1 MARIK
6 PVEFD
11 DRMTLVEHLDELRTR
26 IIVSVLV
33 LVLAIAFCFWQR
45 DLLLDIANRPLPA
58 DYEPFTFSPTEPF
71 FVTVKLAFYGGLLLA
86 LPVILYQAYAFVL
99 PALTQRERRAVMPF
113 LISVPFLFIAGAVFA
128 YFLITPTALQF
139 LLVTFPGDDTFE
151 VAVRAQD
158 YYSFVVLTVMSV
170 GVLFQIPIAVM
181 SVCRLGITTP
191 QQLARNR
198 RYAILIIAIVAM
210 LLPGQDPVTMLIAMT
225 PLYLLFEFSLL
236 LAKAFGRP
244 PDDVAAATPAE
255 AAR

>member
-71 FVTVKLAFYGGLLLA
+71 FVTLKLSFYSGILLA

-99 PALTQRERRAVMPF
+99 PALTDREKRAILPF
-113 LISVPFLFIAGAVFA
+113 LISVPFLFVSGAVFA

-139 LLVTFPGDDTFE
+139 LLVTFPGEDTFE

-158 YYSFVVLTVMSV
+158 YYGFVVLTVMSV
-170 GVLFQIPIAVM
+170 GLLFQIPIAVLAA
-181 SVCRLGITTP
+181 CRLGITNP
-191 QQLARNR
+191 RQLGRNR
-198 RYAILIIAIVAM
+198 RYALLIIAVVAM
-210 LLPGQDPVTMLIAMT
+210 LLPGQDPVTMLLAMT
-225 PLYLLFEFSLL
+225 PLYLLFELSLL
-236 LAKAFGRP
+236 LAKAFGAP
-244 PDDVAAATPAE
+244 PDDVTAAAPAE

>member
-1 MARIK
+1 VARIK

-113 LISVPFLFIAGAVFA
+113 LISVPFLFVAGAVFA

>member
-113 LISVPFLFIAGAVFA
+113 LISVPFLFVAGAVFA

-139 LLVTFPGDDTFE
+139 LLVTFPGEDTFE